1 MEVMLRADKVL
12 SPTDLHFLLT
22 HVWPVVGLDAS
33 PAHPCRTCGRDV
45 TGLAVYC
52 EQCAYKRTRENQKR
66 YWREHNPQPEKFCLD
81 CGEDI
86 TGCTDCGNAASTAS
100 RNTRR
105 RGTVRVR
112 ERGGRLEHLP
122 GHQPRPA

>member
-86 TGCTDCGNAASTAS
+86 TGMHGLRKRCIDCQQEHEKARNRESARARRAA
-100 RNTRR
+100 
-105 RGTVRVR
+105 
-112 ERGGRLEHLP
+112 
-122 GHQPRPA
+122 